1 MDKTSLTSRRAV
13 VGALAGLTT
22 GMANTGVAPR
32 EQRLCRP
39 QPGILVACFSR
50 SGNTRVV
57 AGMIQ
62 RALKANVFEIVPAV
76 VYPEDYLQ
84 TVDIARRERDEGRHR
99 EVAGTVTDLQHYRTV
114 YLGFPIWGET
124 APPVIKGFLA
134 AHDLSGKTLVPLITH
149 GGYGLGSS
157 LNVLRELAPRARL
170 QDGFVMHGE
179 QERQTMNQ
187 VNDWLRRHAA
197 G

>member
-1 MDKTSLTSRRAV
+1 MDKTDLTSRRAV

-22 GMANTGVAPR
+22 GMATAGVA
-32 EQRLCRP
+32 QRDERRRP
-39 QPGILVACFSR
+39 QSDVLVACFSR

-57 AGMIQ
+57 AGLIQ
-62 RALKANVFEIVPAV
+62 RALKADFFEIAPAV
-76 VYPEDYLQ
+76 AYPEDYLQ
-84 TVDIARRERDEGRHR
+84 TVDMARQERDDGRPR
-99 EVAGTVTDLQHYRTV
+99 EVTGTVADLQRYRTV

-157 LNVLRELAPRARL
+157 LDVLRKLAPRARL
-170 QDGFVMHGE
+170 QDGFVMQGE
-179 QERQTMNQ
+179 QERRTMNQ
-187 VNDWLRRHAA
+187 VNDWLRRHVA